1 MAGLPSIE
9 PVHERPAD
17 FTDAE
22 LAAALREHWDIAA
35 VGLRYAKVGFGGH
48 HWVVADGDGGRWFAT
63 ANQVASDAAI
73 AELDTALLTAV
84 RLQAGAGLDFVVAP
98 LPAANGHAAC
108 QVGPGYAVSLAPFAE
123 GAPGNFGDPM
133 TPADRAAV
141 TGMLAKLH
149 AVAAGPGT
157 VPLRAPDL
165 PGRAVL
171 DFSCQERGRPW
182 RGGPYAEPARAYLCE
197 HAAGLQA
204 ALIAFDDLAAQLAAA
219 GADLVITH
227 GEPHPGNLLRRGP
240 DYLLIDWDTVG
251 LAWPERDL
259 CWVVSDSGAE
269 SDVYARL
276 TGRTVDSTAVALY
289 RLRWDLDDVAAFLA
303 EFRAPHQQDQDT
315 EVAWAGFCAALQ
327 RLSAQPWR
335 LDSQRLPEAV
345 TTD

>member
-1 MAGLPSIE
+1 M
-9 PVHERPAD
+9 
-17 FTDAE
+17 
-22 LAAALREHWDIAA
+22 
-35 VGLRYAKVGFGGH
+35 
-48 HWVVADGDGGRWFAT
+48 VADRDGGRWFAT
-63 ANQVASDAAI
+63 VSQVASDAAI

-98 LPAANGHAAC
+98 LPAASGHAVC

-149 AVAAGPGT
+149 GVAAGPGT

-171 DFSCQERGRPW
+171 DFSCQEPGRPW
-182 RGGPYAEPARAYLCE
+182 PGGPYAEPARAFLCE
-197 HAAGLQA
+197 HAAGLRA

-303 EFRAPHQQDQDT
+303 ESGPRTSRTRTPKSPGQDFAPRCSGCRRSPGGRTHS
-315 EVAWAGFCAALQ
+315 GCL
-327 RLSAQPWR
+327 RPS
-335 LDSQRLPEAV
+335 
-345 TTD
+345 